1 MTLSNLVSGSLWSRE
16 TKKNGQS
23 ISVVLFVTNEGL
35 QEKVLEKFPQQVVF
49 LTENN
54 QILSMNVEEFTRART
69 FVGMSEKMASLLESI
84 ITPEDEEE
92 DTGDIDNV
100 EVDGKLFVTDDDQAE
115 AADSGEEEEAEQP
128 TSSRTDLYAN
138 FGPHPKAQALA
149 DNLAVYSEAPMLPS
163 GDTMHT
169 LKFNIGDDLT
179 LSDIRD
185 AFRIDDPNS
194 IQKFELTTS
203 SQTFTVDIAGFVNVM
218 LESYPYV
225 DYGCLFVTTEGN
237 FRDST
242 KAEEEAAQVQVSVQA
257 TEIVRVSVEA
267 GAVGAAGTPH
277 LTVTAD

>member
-54 QILSMNVEEFTRART
+54 QILSMTVEEFTRART
-69 FVGMSEKMASLLESI
+69 FAGMSEKMASLLESI
-84 ITPEDEEE
+84 IVPDDEEE
-92 DTGDIDNV
+92 ETGEIDSV
-100 EVDGKLFVTDDDQAE
+100 EVDGKLFVTDDNGTE
-115 AADSGEEEEAEQP
+115 EESEEEEEQEQP

-149 DNLAVYSEAPMLPS
+149 DNLAVYSEAPMLPG
-163 GDTMHT
+163 GDTLHT

-203 SQTFTVDIAGFVNVM
+203 TQTFTVDIAGFVNVM

-237 FRDST
+237 FRDSS
-242 KAEEEAAQVQVSVQA
+242 KVEDAASENSSIAVAAASV
-257 TEIVRVSVEA
+257 EIVVNQD
-267 GAVGAAGTPH
+267 AVTTPH